1 MAFIEFF
8 TFNMNI
14 YELKDLKMLVFWQNW
29 CVGAETDW
37 KMDVVNL
44 KSYFVFYKQC
54 KYPLFKYRYAMQ
66 DRKWFLLTRLFS
78 LQIFQD
84 SKTQNVFFEIKLLV
98 SADAVLKSWCSHTE
112 TLLSEIGNGFYWLI
126 CFIGPKIQISCFR
139 SKIILLCRHSF
150 KNWAPSVLKF
160 AYFNIYAWCGR

>member
-1 MAFIEFF
+1 MNSLLAIWIFMSSKIQKCLFFDKIGALEQKQIGKWTWSIWNLILCFTNNVNILCLNIDMPCKIENGFYWLVCF
-8 TFNMNI
+8 HCKYFRTQ
-14 YELKDLKMLVFWQNW
+14 KLKMF
-29 CVGAETDW
+29 
-37 KMDVVNL
+37 
-44 KSYFVFYKQC
+44 
-54 KYPLFKYRYAMQ
+54 
-66 DRKWFLLTRLFS
+66 
-78 LQIFQD
+78 
-84 SKTQNVFFEIKLLV
+84 FFEIKLLV